1 MPAPIVKCIT
11 KEARE
16 RDGFS
21 SFKEW
26 CDTPNHIYIGPNI
39 RKYLKDYSKK
49 DSLWCNPFRNYD
61 LTKSQSNEFFETFV
75 RSNPFMILQLEQLES
90 KVLGCW
96 CRTGEETCHGDILVK
111 LYEEF
116 VEKKNSPPIYKRSK
130 FDF

>member
-1 MPAPIVKCIT
+1 MSAPIVKCIT

-61 LTKSQSNEFFETFV
+61 LTLSKTLFIFGSDIRKTILLFSSQKS
-75 RSNPFMILQLEQLES
+75 
-90 KVLGCW
+90 
-96 CRTGEETCHGDILVK
+96 CRYVTCLV
-111 LYEEF
+111 
-116 VEKKNSPPIYKRSK
+116 
-130 FDF
+130 

>member
-1 MPAPIVKCIT
+1 MSAPIVKCIT

-61 LTKSQSNEFFETFV
+61 LTPQLYQIFKPLRKNFFAF
-75 RSNPFMILQLEQLES
+75 
-90 KVLGCW
+90 
-96 CRTGEETCHGDILVK
+96 
-111 LYEEF
+111 
-116 VEKKNSPPIYKRSK
+116 
-130 FDF
+130 